1 MQTCTWSGTKSRL
14 IFCNLPCS
22 LIYRVTTWIKNVTL
36 QDLAWNKQAEVI
48 LKDLYIEAQSSNKY
62 TNLIDEDRD
71 YLIKKLK
78 KLDNIVDMTEVSSL
92 C

>member
-1 MQTCTWSGTKSRL
+1 M
-14 IFCNLPCS
+14 S
-22 LIYRVTTWIKNVTL
+22 LIYRVTTWVKNSTL
-36 QDLAWNKQAEVI
+36 QELVWNKQVEII

-78 KLDNIVDMTEVSSL
+78 RLDNIVDMTEVRVYSL
-92 C
+92 I

>member
-1 MQTCTWSGTKSRL
+1 M
-14 IFCNLPCS
+14 S
-22 LIYRVTTWIKNVTL
+22 LIYRVTTWVKNSTL
-36 QDLAWNKQAEVI
+36 QELVWSKQVEII

-78 KLDNIVDMTEVSSL
+78 RLDNIVDMTEVRVYSL
-92 C
+92 I